1 MSQNTE
7 KAYFAGGC
15 FWCMEPPF
23 EALDGVLEATSGYM
37 GGETENP
44 TYEQVSMGNTGHAE
58 VVEIEYDP
66 NIITYSELLEVFWR
80 NIDPTALNYQFADVG
95 SQYRTEIFTVGP
107 NQMEEA
113 LNSKDELEKS
123 NKFDKPIVTAIT
135 EAPVFY
141 IAEEY
146 HQDFYKKQSA
156 RYKIYAE
163 ASGRKRLLRRYM
175 GETSNLSMNKKI
187 CVIGSSNIDQFS
199 YISEFPSSGETLI
212 GDSFE
217 TGFGGKGQI
226 KQ

>member
-1 MSQNTE
+1 MKNLKFVFLLILFSCISLETSNMSQNTE

-80 NIDPTALNYQFADVG
+80 NIDPTALNYQIADVG

-163 ASGRKRLLRRYM
+163 ASGRKGFL
-175 GETSNLSMNKKI
+175 EDTW
-187 CVIGSSNIDQFS
+187 
-199 YISEFPSSGETLI
+199 
-212 GDSFE
+212 GDE
-217 TGFGGKGQI
+217 
-226 KQ
+226 

>member
-1 MSQNTE
+1 MKNLKFVFLLILFSCITLETSNMSQNTE

-23 EALDGVLEATSGYM
+23 EVLDGVLEATSGYM
-37 GGETENP
+37 GGEIENP
-44 TYEQVSMGNTGHAE
+44 TYEQVSVGNTGHAE

-107 NQMEEA
+107 QQMEEA
-113 LNSKDELEKS
+113 LSSKDELEKS

-163 ASGRKRLLRRYM
+163 ASGRKGFL
-175 GETSNLSMNKKI
+175 EDTW
-187 CVIGSSNIDQFS
+187 
-199 YISEFPSSGETLI
+199 
-212 GDSFE
+212 GDE
-217 TGFGGKGQI
+217 
-226 KQ
+226 

>member
-1 MSQNTE
+1 MKNLKFVFLLLLFSCISLQTSNMSQNTE

-23 EALDGVLEATSGYM
+23 EVLDGVLEATSGYM

-163 ASGRKRLLRRYM
+163 ASGRKGFL
-175 GETSNLSMNKKI
+175 EDTW
-187 CVIGSSNIDQFS
+187 
-199 YISEFPSSGETLI
+199 
-212 GDSFE
+212 GDE
-217 TGFGGKGQI
+217 
-226 KQ
+226 

>member
-1 MSQNTE
+1 MKNLKFVFLLILFSCISLETSNMSQNTE

-23 EALDGVLEATSGYM
+23 EVLDGVLEATSGYM

-113 LNSKDELEKS
+113 LNSKEELEKS

-163 ASGRKRLLRRYM
+163 ASGRKGFLEDTWGDEKL
-175 GETSNLSMNKKI
+175 
-187 CVIGSSNIDQFS
+187 IDEQKDMCHWKFKYRS
-199 YISEFPSSGETLI
+199 IFLHL
-212 GDSFE
+212 
-217 TGFGGKGQI
+217 
-226 KQ
+226 

>member
-1 MSQNTE
+1 MKNLKFVFLLILFSCISLETSNMSQNTE

-95 SQYRTEIFTVGP
+95 SHYRTEIFTVGP

-163 ASGRKRLLRRYM
+163 ASGRKGFL
-175 GETSNLSMNKKI
+175 EDTW
-187 CVIGSSNIDQFS
+187 
-199 YISEFPSSGETLI
+199 
-212 GDSFE
+212 GDE
-217 TGFGGKGQI
+217 
-226 KQ
+226 

>member
-1 MSQNTE
+1 MKNLKFIFLLILFSCISLGTSDMTQNTE

-23 EALDGVLEATSGYM
+23 EVLDGVLEATSGYM
-37 GGETENP
+37 GGEIENP

-66 NIITYSELLEVFWR
+66 NIITYGELLEVFWR

-107 NQMEEA
+107 EQMKEA
-113 LNSKDELEKS
+113 LSSKDELEKS

-163 ASGRKRLLRRYM
+163 ASGRKGFL
-175 GETSNLSMNKKI
+175 EDTW
-187 CVIGSSNIDQFS
+187 
-199 YISEFPSSGETLI
+199 
-212 GDSFE
+212 GDE
-217 TGFGGKGQI
+217 
-226 KQ
+226 

>member
-1 MSQNTE
+1 MKNLKFIFLLLLFSCISLVTSDMSQNTE

-23 EALDGVLEATSGYM
+23 EVLDGVIEATSGYM
-37 GGETENP
+37 GGEIENP

-107 NQMEEA
+107 EQMEEA
-113 LNSKDELEKS
+113 LNSKEELEKS

-163 ASGRKRLLRRYM
+163 ASGRKGFL
-175 GETSNLSMNKKI
+175 EDTW
-187 CVIGSSNIDQFS
+187 
-199 YISEFPSSGETLI
+199 
-212 GDSFE
+212 GDE
-217 TGFGGKGQI
+217 
-226 KQ
+226 

>member
-1 MSQNTE
+1 MKNLKFVFLLLLFSCISLQTSNMSQNTE

-23 EALDGVLEATSGYM
+23 EVLDGVLEATSGYM

-80 NIDPTALNYQFADVG
+80 NIDPTSLNYQFADVG

-113 LNSKDELEKS
+113 LNSKEELEKS

-163 ASGRKRLLRRYM
+163 ASGRKGFL
-175 GETSNLSMNKKI
+175 EDTW
-187 CVIGSSNIDQFS
+187 
-199 YISEFPSSGETLI
+199 
-212 GDSFE
+212 GDE
-217 TGFGGKGQI
+217 
-226 KQ
+226 

>member
-1 MSQNTE
+1 MKNLKFVFLLILFSCISLETSDMSQNTE

-113 LNSKDELEKS
+113 LNSKNDLEKS

-163 ASGRKRLLRRYM
+163 ASGRKGFL
-175 GETSNLSMNKKI
+175 EDTW
-187 CVIGSSNIDQFS
+187 
-199 YISEFPSSGETLI
+199 
-212 GDSFE
+212 GDE
-217 TGFGGKGQI
+217 
-226 KQ
+226 

>member
-1 MSQNTE
+1 MKNLKFIFLLLLFSCISLGTSNMSQNTE

-23 EALDGVLEATSGYM
+23 EVLDGVLEATSGYM
-37 GGETENP
+37 GGEIENP

-107 NQMEEA
+107 KQMDEA
-113 LNSKDELEKS
+113 LRSKDELEKS

-163 ASGRKRLLRRYM
+163 ASGRKGFL
-175 GETSNLSMNKKI
+175 EDTW
-187 CVIGSSNIDQFS
+187 
-199 YISEFPSSGETLI
+199 
-212 GDSFE
+212 GDE
-217 TGFGGKGQI
+217 
-226 KQ
+226 

>member
-1 MSQNTE
+1 MKNLKFIFLLLLFSCISLGTSDMTQNTE

-23 EALDGVLEATSGYM
+23 EVLDGVLEATSGYM

-66 NIITYSELLEVFWR
+66 NIITYGELLEVFWR

-107 NQMEEA
+107 EQMKEA
-113 LNSKDELEKS
+113 LSSKDELEKS

-163 ASGRKRLLRRYM
+163 ASGRKGFL
-175 GETSNLSMNKKI
+175 EDTW
-187 CVIGSSNIDQFS
+187 
-199 YISEFPSSGETLI
+199 
-212 GDSFE
+212 GDE
-217 TGFGGKGQI
+217 
-226 KQ
+226 

>member
-1 MSQNTE
+1 MKNLKFIFLLLLFSCISLGTSDMSQNTE
-7 KAYFAGGC
+7 KAYVAGGC

-23 EALDGVLEATSGYM
+23 EVLDGVIEATSGYM
-37 GGETENP
+37 GGEIENP

-107 NQMEEA
+107 EQMEEA
-113 LNSKDELEKS
+113 LSSKDELEKS

-163 ASGRKRLLRRYM
+163 ASGRKGFL
-175 GETSNLSMNKKI
+175 EDTW
-187 CVIGSSNIDQFS
+187 
-199 YISEFPSSGETLI
+199 
-212 GDSFE
+212 GDE
-217 TGFGGKGQI
+217 
-226 KQ
+226 

>member
-1 MSQNTE
+1 MKNLKFVFLLILFSCISLETSNMSQNTE

-23 EALDGVLEATSGYM
+23 EVLDGVLEATSGYM

-66 NIITYSELLEVFWR
+66 NIITYSDLLEVFWR

-163 ASGRKRLLRRYM
+163 ASGRKGFL
-175 GETSNLSMNKKI
+175 EDTW
-187 CVIGSSNIDQFS
+187 
-199 YISEFPSSGETLI
+199 
-212 GDSFE
+212 GDE
-217 TGFGGKGQI
+217 
-226 KQ
+226 

>member
-1 MSQNTE
+1 MKNLKFIFLLLLFSCISLGTSDMSQNTE

-23 EALDGVLEATSGYM
+23 EVLDGVIEATSGYM
-37 GGETENP
+37 GGEIENP

-66 NIITYSELLEVFWR
+66 SIITYSELLEVFWR

-135 EAPVFY
+135 QSPVFY

-163 ASGRKRLLRRYM
+163 ASGRKGFL
-175 GETSNLSMNKKI
+175 EDTW
-187 CVIGSSNIDQFS
+187 
-199 YISEFPSSGETLI
+199 
-212 GDSFE
+212 GDE
-217 TGFGGKGQI
+217 
-226 KQ
+226 

>member
-1 MSQNTE
+1 MKNLKFIFLLLLFSCISLETSNMSQNTE

-23 EALDGVLEATSGYM
+23 EVLDGVIEATSGYM
-37 GGETENP
+37 GGEIENP

-107 NQMEEA
+107 EQMEEA
-113 LNSKDELEKS
+113 LSSKDELEKS

-163 ASGRKRLLRRYM
+163 ASGRKGFL
-175 GETSNLSMNKKI
+175 EDTW
-187 CVIGSSNIDQFS
+187 
-199 YISEFPSSGETLI
+199 
-212 GDSFE
+212 GDE
-217 TGFGGKGQI
+217 
-226 KQ
+226 

>member
-1 MSQNTE
+1 MKNLKFFFLLILFSCISLETSNMSQNTE

-23 EALDGVLEATSGYM
+23 EVLDGVLEATSGYM

-113 LNSKDELEKS
+113 LNSKDELERS

-163 ASGRKRLLRRYM
+163 ASGRKGFL
-175 GETSNLSMNKKI
+175 EDTW
-187 CVIGSSNIDQFS
+187 
-199 YISEFPSSGETLI
+199 
-212 GDSFE
+212 GDE
-217 TGFGGKGQI
+217 
-226 KQ
+226 

>member
-1 MSQNTE
+1 MKNLKFIFLLLLFSCISLGTSDMSQNTE

-23 EALDGVLEATSGYM
+23 EVLDGVLEATSGYM
-37 GGETENP
+37 GGEIENP

-66 NIITYSELLEVFWR
+66 NIITYGELLEVFWR

-107 NQMEEA
+107 EQMEEA
-113 LNSKDELEKS
+113 LSSKDELEKS

-163 ASGRKRLLRRYM
+163 ASGRKGFL
-175 GETSNLSMNKKI
+175 EDTW
-187 CVIGSSNIDQFS
+187 
-199 YISEFPSSGETLI
+199 
-212 GDSFE
+212 GDE
-217 TGFGGKGQI
+217 
-226 KQ
+226 

>member
-1 MSQNTE
+1 MKNLKFVFLLILFSCITLETSNMSQNTE

-23 EALDGVLEATSGYM
+23 EVLDGVLEATSGYM
-37 GGETENP
+37 GGELVNP
-44 TYEQVSMGNTGHAE
+44 TYEQVSVGNTGHAE

-107 NQMEEA
+107 EQMEEA
-113 LNSKDELEKS
+113 LRSRDELEKS

-163 ASGRKRLLRRYM
+163 ASGRKGFL
-175 GETSNLSMNKKI
+175 EDTW
-187 CVIGSSNIDQFS
+187 
-199 YISEFPSSGETLI
+199 
-212 GDSFE
+212 GDE
-217 TGFGGKGQI
+217 
-226 KQ
+226 

>member
-1 MSQNTE
+1 MLVLFYTYLYLKFLYLRIMKNLKFIFLLLLFSCISLGTSNMSQNTE

-23 EALDGVLEATSGYM
+23 EVLDGVLEATSGYM
-37 GGETENP
+37 GGEIENP

-66 NIITYSELLEVFWR
+66 NIITYSQLLEVFWR

-113 LNSKDELEKS
+113 LTSKDELEKS
-123 NKFDKPIVTAIT
+123 NKFNKPIVTAIT

-163 ASGRKRLLRRYM
+163 ASGRKGFL
-175 GETSNLSMNKKI
+175 EDTW
-187 CVIGSSNIDQFS
+187 
-199 YISEFPSSGETLI
+199 
-212 GDSFE
+212 GDE
-217 TGFGGKGQI
+217 
-226 KQ
+226 

>member
-1 MSQNTE
+1 MKNLKFIFLLLLFSCVSLGTSDMSQNTE

-23 EALDGVLEATSGYM
+23 EVLDGVIEATSGYM
-37 GGETENP
+37 GGEIENP

-107 NQMEEA
+107 EQMEEA
-113 LNSKDELEKS
+113 LSSKDELEKS

-163 ASGRKRLLRRYM
+163 ASGRKGFL
-175 GETSNLSMNKKI
+175 EDTW
-187 CVIGSSNIDQFS
+187 
-199 YISEFPSSGETLI
+199 
-212 GDSFE
+212 GDE
-217 TGFGGKGQI
+217 
-226 KQ
+226 

>member
-1 MSQNTE
+1 MKNLKFVFLLILFSCISLETSNMSQNTE

-107 NQMEEA
+107 EQMEEA
-113 LNSKDELEKS
+113 LRSKDELEKS

-163 ASGRKRLLRRYM
+163 ASGRKGFL
-175 GETSNLSMNKKI
+175 EDTW
-187 CVIGSSNIDQFS
+187 
-199 YISEFPSSGETLI
+199 
-212 GDSFE
+212 GDE
-217 TGFGGKGQI
+217 
-226 KQ
+226 